1 MSTFGSNL
9 ELHEKIGKA
18 LEKITKGELSIHELE
33 NLSELSRE
41 LYERIVVLRYK
52 AFESEVKVVVP
63 QEEIIVE
70 PAKEELIIPD
80 EPPAIEFAL
89 FGEIQDVPNE
99 DKDEKENVQT
109 VIAEEET
116 SPNLASTVI
125 IQTTQIEVEKIA
137 EDFQEKISVVQ
148 ATSGSSLYD
157 KLSTSSSSNRLA
169 DQLKRTRIE
178 SIVAVLTLNDKIRFT
193 KNLFDSNSDTF
204 NAAIQLLDAQKS
216 VIEARDL
223 LSQYATRYEWDM
235 EDKNTIDFFEFIERR
250 YA

>member
-1 MSTFGSNL
+1 M
-9 ELHEKIGKA
+9 
-18 LEKITKGELSIHELE
+18 
-33 NLSELSRE
+33 
-41 LYERIVVLRYK
+41 
-52 AFESEVKVVVP
+52 
-63 QEEIIVE
+63 
-70 PAKEELIIPD
+70 
-80 EPPAIEFAL
+80 
-89 FGEIQDVPNE
+89 
-99 DKDEKENVQT
+99 
-109 VIAEEET
+109 
-116 SPNLASTVI
+116 
-125 IQTTQIEVEKIA
+125 
-137 EDFQEKISVVQ
+137 
-148 ATSGSSLYD
+148 
-157 KLSTSSSSNRLA
+157 A